1 MSSKLDEITV
11 LPFGEIIHDVIRE
24 MGKLGNMPGQPVPLP
39 EFYSALRARIQRTG
53 NELLSARTGDEVAAA
68 KTKLELLQKEEGKL
82 VYQAKI
88 TAIEGL
94 LQQVYVCLA
103 FLDGQKVVVPSA
115 HFAGDVDW
123 KNESLRFAEKHYTR
137 LRLVRGS
144 QLSPELIPIIRGGL
158 SEKEAS
164 RQTEHQTVPPTST
177 GAPGRPTSMHLVEAE
192 FRRRAEENLTASTL
206 KAESEILVEWLKD
219 THPRSPQATPKTIKN
234 RIRHEYNALKP
245 KESPQLERILTGLNR
260 KGFPEG

>member
-1 MSSKLDEITV
+1 
-11 LPFGEIIHDVIRE
+11 
-24 MGKLGNMPGQPVPLP
+24 MPGQSVPLP

-68 KTKLELLQKEEGKL
+68 KTKLELLQKEEGKI

-88 TAIEGL
+88 LAIEGL
-94 LQQVYVCLA
+94 LQQIYVCLA

-137 LRLVRGS
+137 LRLVHSS
-144 QLSPELIPIIRGGL
+144 QLSPDLISIIRGGL

-164 RQTEHQTVPPTST
+164 RQTEPPTST
-177 GAPGRPTSMHLVEAE
+177 GAPGRPSSMHLVKAE
-192 FRRRAEENLTASTL
+192 FDRRAKENLTASAL
-206 KAESEILVEWLKD
+206 NAESEILVTWLKD
-219 THPRSPQATPKTIKN
+219 THPRAPQTTQKTIKN
-234 RIRHEYNALKP
+234 RIRDAYSAQKS
-245 KESPQLERILTGLNR
+245 KKSPQLD
-260 KGFPEG
+260 